1 MRVTKKCPQI
11 EGQLSLLF
19 STFLAVALL
28 GSSTSIAQDATVE
41 LVHGYVTATHLPAS
55 FDIDGEPIFLQP
67 LTSFGLKKGKAMS
80 PDDPLRNE
88 LRPGAYVWVLGKQ
101 QNKKPV
107 ADAVLFRDERNQQ
120 VGGLGPVDAL
130 VSQGAEPVFRADGY
144 TIQIPTSA
152 ATSFHGD
159 VHNLNEIGPN
169 TWLHYKGK
177 LDSHGVLQASV
188 ADFVSTKPKRV
199 EIVNGMENFGISL
212 VPPDFTRHVEGRVKL
227 GRGRTWHAIPA
238 DRALQDRLQRI
249 GMKLVPNFQR
259 SLSDDDPGKIKFLFY
274 EIEDEKLHSFFCSSR
289 GGLILYPR
297 HLVERMRNDDQL
309 AAALAI
315 PVAVVLQRQG
325 ISKEMRQWPALR
337 DQLST
342 LGLYA
347 AMPLGAAVPLDLM
360 GALPDRQISR
370 RMEEQVGRIALS
382 LTADAAYDPWQVPEA
397 YRLLTPKELPKDM
410 ANLKHTDLSEY
421 LLGILNVAYR
431 PASAAEIKDADD
443 LPAPAK

>member
-1 MRVTKKCPQI
+1 MRVPNCPRI
-11 EGQLSLLF
+11 AGRLFVLF
-19 STFLAVALL
+19 STIPTLVLL
-28 GSSTSIAQDATVE
+28 GSSPSIAQDATVE
-41 LVHGYVTATHLPAS
+41 LVHGYVTSTDLPGS
-55 FDIDGEPIFLQP
+55 FDIDGEHIFLQP

-80 PDDPLRNE
+80 PDDPLRSE
-88 LRPGAYVWVLGKQ
+88 LRPGAYVWVLGKR
-101 QNKKPV
+101 QNKKPI

-144 TIQIPTSA
+144 TIQIPASA

-159 VHNLNEIGPN
+159 VHNLHEIGAN

-199 EIVNGMENFGISL
+199 KIVNGVENFGISL
-212 VPPDFTRHVEGRVKL
+212 VPPDFTQHVAGRVKL

-249 GMKLVPNFQR
+249 GMKLVPSFQR
-259 SLSDDDPGKIKFLFY
+259 SLPDDHPGKIKFRFLA
-274 EIEDEKLHSFFCSSR
+274 IEDKKLHSFFCSSR

-297 HLVERMRNDDQL
+297 HLVERMQNDDQL

-325 ISKEMRQWPALR
+325 ISKEMRQWPAVR

-347 AMPLGAAVPLDLM
+347 AMPLAASVPLDLM

-370 RMEEQVGRIALS
+370 RMEQQVGRIALS
-382 LTADAAYDPWQVPEA
+382 LTADAGYDPWQAPKA
-397 YRLLTPKELPKDM
+397 YRLLAPKELPKDM
-410 ANLKHTDLSEY
+410 ANLKYTDLSEY
-421 LLGILNVAYR
+421 LLGILNLAYR
-431 PASAAEIKDADD
+431 PASAAETKDAVGS
-443 LPAPAK
+443 PAPAK